1 MGIFDFLKP
10 KEETRAAAPSSKR
23 SIAFLGVDRWDDVIR
38 AGHYVTLADCPE
50 VQTAVR
56 KIADLIGSMTIYLM
70 ANTKN
75 GDIRVINELSKKV
88 DIYPT
93 KTMTRKTWMTAI
105 IMNLLLY
112 GRGNSVVQV
121 HMKRE
126 KLPNGST
133 RNILGDLEP
142 ITAERVGFK
151 EIDKG
156 RDYIVT
162 IDGKDYDPSENL
174 LHFVYNPNARH
185 LWLGEG
191 LTASLKDI
199 ADNLKQEQK
208 TTNAFM
214 SSKWKPTMVVKVDAL
229 VDEFSSPEG
238 RQKLLNEYVKS
249 SSMGEPWLIPR
260 DQFDVEQIRPLS
272 LTDLAIDK
280 AIELDRRM
288 VASII
293 GVPPF
298 VLGVGRFNRDE
309 WNAFVNNTV
318 RPIAQEIEQEL
329 TRKLLISDKMYWHFN
344 LSSLYSYDL
353 QTMATVYSD
362 LYTKGL
368 VTGNEVRDK
377 IGMSPKEE
385 LEDLIILENYI
396 PADKIGD
403 QNKLN

>member
-1 MGIFDFLKP
+1 M
-10 KEETRAAAPSSKR
+10 E
-23 SIAFLGVDRWDDVIR
+23 
-38 AGHYVTLADCPE
+38 
-50 VQTAVR
+50 
-56 KIADLIGSMTIYLM
+56 
-70 ANTKN
+70 
-75 GDIRVINELSKKV
+75 
-88 DIYPT
+88 
-93 KTMTRKTWMTAI
+93 
-105 IMNLLLY
+105 
-112 GRGNSVVQV
+112 
-121 HMKRE
+121 
-126 KLPNGST
+126 
-133 RNILGDLEP
+133 
-142 ITAERVGFK
+142 
-151 EIDKG
+151 
-156 RDYIVT
+156 
-162 IDGKDYDPSENL
+162 
-174 LHFVYNPNARH
+174 
-185 LWLGEG
+185 
-191 LTASLKDI
+191 
-199 ADNLKQEQK
+199 ADNG
-208 TTNAFM
+208 
-214 SSKWKPTMVVKVDAL
+214 VKVDAL

-249 SSMGEPWLIPR
+249 TSVGEPWLIPA

-353 QTMATVYSD
+353 QTMAAVYSD

>member
-1 MGIFDFLKP
+1 MGLFDFLKR
-10 KEETRAAAPSSKR
+10 EEEKPMQTRSF
-23 SIAFLGVDRWDDVIR
+23 AFVHSGDWDDIILSGR
-38 AGHYVTLADCPE
+38 YVRLRDCPE
-50 VQTAVR
+50 VITGVR
-56 KIADLIGSMTIYLM
+56 KIAELISSMTIYLM

-75 GDIRVINELSKKV
+75 GDIRVVNELSKKV

-93 KTMTRKTWMTAI
+93 RTMTRRTWMSAI
-105 IMNLLLY
+105 VQNLLLY
-112 GRGNSVVQV
+112 GRGNSIVQV
-121 HMKRE
+121 HLERE
-126 KLPNGST
+126 RLPNGTT
-133 RNILGDLEP
+133 RELLGDLEP
-142 ITAERVGFK
+142 IRAERVTFK

-156 RDYIVT
+156 RDYIVC
-162 IDGKDYDPSENL
+162 IDGVEHDPNDNI
-174 LHFVYNPNARH
+174 LHFVYNPDPRH
-185 LWLGEG
+185 MWKGIG
-191 LTASLKDI
+191 TQAALKDL
-199 ADNLKQEQK
+199 ADNLKQERR
-208 TTNAFM
+208 TTKAFM
-214 SSKWKPTMVVKVDAL
+214 QSKWKPTMIVKVDAL

-238 RQKLLNEYVKS
+238 REKLLQEYVKS
-249 SSMGEPWLIPR
+249 NTMGEPWLIPR
-260 DQFDVEQIRPLS
+260 DQFSVEQVRPLS
-272 LTDLAIDK
+272 LTDLRIDK

-288 VASII
+288 VASIL

-298 VLGVGRFNRDE
+298 VLGVGNYTAAE
-309 WNAFVNNTV
+309 WNGFINNTI

-344 LSSLYSYDL
+344 IASLYSYDL
-353 QTMATVYSD
+353 QTMASVYSD

>member
-1 MGIFDFLKP
+1 MGLFDFLKP
-10 KEETRAAAPSSKR
+10 KEAAPQQAR
-23 SIAFLGVDRWDDVIR
+23 SIAFLDGSSWQDVIG
-38 AGHYVTLADCPE
+38 AGRYVRLRDCPE

-56 KIADLIGSMTIYLM
+56 KIADLISSMTLYLM

-93 KTMTRKTWMTAI
+93 KTMTRRTWMSAVV
-105 IMNLLLY
+105 MNMLLY
-112 GRGNSVVQV
+112 GRGNSVVRV
-121 HMKRE
+121 HMTRE
-126 KLPNGST
+126 QGYDGKVRIL
-133 RNILGDLEP
+133 LGDLEP
-142 ITAERVGFK
+142 ITADRVTFK

-156 RDYIVT
+156 RDYVIN
-162 IDGKDYDPSENL
+162 IDGIDHDPADNL
-174 LHFVYNPNARH
+174 LHFVYNPNPRH

-191 LTASLKDI
+191 FTASLKDV
-199 ADNLKQEQK
+199 ADNLKQEAA
-208 TTNAFM
+208 TTKAFM
-214 SSKWKPTMVVKVDAL
+214 SSKWKPTMVIKVDAL
-229 VDEFSSPEG
+229 TDEFSSPEG

-249 SSMGEPWLIPR
+249 SSRGEPWLIPA
-260 DQFDVEQIRPLS
+260 DQFDVEQVRPLS

-280 AIELDRRM
+280 AVELDRRM

-298 VLGVGRFNRDE
+298 VLGVGNYTEAE
-309 WNAFVNNTV
+309 WNGFINNTI

-329 TRKLLISDKMYWHFN
+329 TRKLLLSDKMYWHFN
-344 LSSLYSYDL
+344 ISSLYSYDL
-353 QTMATVYSD
+353 QTMASVYSD

-403 QNKLN
+403 QNKLS

>member
-1 MGIFDFLKP
+1 MGLFDFLKKP
-10 KEETRAAAPSSKR
+10 EKRAEAPSQQR
-23 SIAFLGVDRWDDVIR
+23 AIAFLDGSSWDEVIR
-38 AGHYVTLADCPE
+38 AGRYISVADCPE
-50 VQTAVR
+50 VQTAVGTV
-56 KIADLIGSMTIYLM
+56 ADLISSMTIYLM

-75 GDIRVINELSKKV
+75 GDIRVINELSRKV
-88 DIYPT
+88 DINPT
-93 KTMTRKTWMTAI
+93 KTMVRRTWMSAI
-105 IMNLLLY
+105 VMNMMLY
-112 GRGNSVVQV
+112 GKGNSIVQV
-121 HMKRE
+121 HTERQR
-126 KLPNGST
+126 LPDGRT
-133 RNILGDLEP
+133 RYLIGDLEP
-142 ITAERVGFK
+142 IRADRVSFK

-156 RDYIVT
+156 RDYIVC
-162 IDGKDYDPSENL
+162 IDNNDYDPADNI
-174 LHFVYNPNARH
+174 LHFVYKPNPRH
-185 LWLGEG
+185 LWMGQG
-191 LTASLKDI
+191 VTASLRDV

-208 TTNAFM
+208 TTKAFM
-214 SSKWKPTMVVKVDAL
+214 ESKWKPSMVVKVDAL

-249 SSMGEPWLIPR
+249 TSVGEPWLIPA

-298 VLGVGRFNRDE
+298 VLGVGSYNKDE
-309 WNAFVNNTV
+309 WDAFINNTV
-318 RPIAQEIEQEL
+318 RPIAQAIEQEL
-329 TRKLLISDKMYWHFN
+329 TKKLLTSEKMYWHFN
-344 LSSLYSYDL
+344 ISSLMSYDL
-353 QTMATVYSD
+353 KTVADVYSD

-377 IGMSPKEE
+377 IGMDPREE

-403 QNKLN
+403 QNKLS

>member
-1 MGIFDFLKP
+1 MGLFDIFKKPEVRDISPTQQRGIVFLDGSRWEDF
-10 KEETRAAAPSSKR
+10 
-23 SIAFLGVDRWDDVIR
+23 IR
-38 AGHYVTLADCPE
+38 GGGYVTMADCPE
-50 VQTAVR
+50 VQTAVGQV
-56 KIADLIGSMTIYLM
+56 ADLISSMTIYLM

-75 GDIRVINELSKKV
+75 GDIRVVNELSKKV
-88 DIYPT
+88 DIYPN
-93 KTMTRKTWMTAI
+93 KVMTRRTWMSAI
-105 IMNLLLY
+105 VMNLMLY
-112 GRGNSVVQV
+112 GKGNSIVRV
-121 HMKRE
+121 HTERE
-126 KLPNGST
+126 RLPDGGT
-133 RNILGDLEP
+133 RVLLGDLEP
-142 ITAERVGFK
+142 IQADRVAFK

-156 RDYIVT
+156 RNYIVS
-162 IDGKDYDPSENL
+162 IDGHDYDPADNI
-174 LHFVYNPNARH
+174 LHFVYKPNPHH
-185 LWLGEG
+185 LWLGQG
-191 LTASLKDI
+191 VTASLKDV

-208 TTNAFM
+208 TTKAFM
-214 SSKWKPTMVVKVDAL
+214 ESKWKPSMIVKVDAL
-229 VDEFSSPEG
+229 TDEFSSPEG
-238 RQKLLNEYVKS
+238 RGKLLNEYVKAS
-249 SSMGEPWLIPR
+249 SVGEPWLIPA
-260 DQFDVEQIRPLS
+260 DQFSVEQVRPLS

-298 VLGVGRFNRDE
+298 VLGVGSYNKDE
-309 WNAFVNNTV
+309 WNAFINNTV

-329 TRKLLISDKMYWHFN
+329 TRKLLISEKMYWHFN
-344 LSSLYSYDL
+344 ISSLFSYDL
-353 QTMATVYSD
+353 QTMASVYSD

>member
-1 MGIFDFLKP
+1 MGIFDFLKR
-10 KEETRAAAPSSKR
+10 EEAKPQQTRSF
-23 SIAFLGVDRWDDVIR
+23 AFVQSGDWDDIILSGR
-38 AGHYVTLADCPE
+38 YISLAECPE
-50 VQTAVR
+50 VTTAVR
-56 KIADLIGSMTIYLM
+56 KIADLISSMTIYLM

-75 GDIRVINELSKKV
+75 GDIRVVNELSKKV

-93 KTMTRKTWMTAI
+93 KTMTRRTWMTAI
-105 IMNLLLY
+105 VQNLLLY
-112 GRGNSVVQV
+112 GRGNSIVQV
-121 HMKRE
+121 HLERE
-126 KLPNGST
+126 KLPNGQT
-133 RNILGDLEP
+133 RTLLGDLEP
-142 ITAERVGFK
+142 IRAERVTFK

-156 RDYIVT
+156 RDYIVC
-162 IDGKDYDPSENL
+162 IDGKDYDPSDNI
-174 LHFVYNPNARH
+174 LHFVHNPDPRH
-185 LWLGEG
+185 MWKGIG
-191 LTASLKDI
+191 TQAALKDL
-199 ADNLKQEQK
+199 ADNLKQEAA
-208 TTNAFM
+208 TTKRFM
-214 SSKWKPTMVVKVDAL
+214 QSKWKPSMIVKVDAL

-238 RQKLLNEYVKS
+238 RRKLLQEYVKS
-249 SSMGEPWLIPR
+249 SAEGEPWLIPA
-260 DQFDVEQIRPLS
+260 DQFSVEQVRPLS

-288 VASII
+288 VASIL

-298 VLGVGRFNRDE
+298 VLGVGNYTAEE
-309 WNAFVNNTV
+309 WNGFINNTI

-353 QTMATVYSD
+353 QTMASVYSD

>member
-1 MGIFDFLKP
+1 MQTGI
-10 KEETRAAAPSSKR
+10 
-23 SIAFLGVDRWDDVIR
+23 
-38 AGHYVTLADCPE
+38 
-50 VQTAVR
+50 R
-56 KIADLIGSMTIYLM
+56 KIADLIGSMTLYLM

-75 GDIRVINELSKKV
+75 GDVRVVNELSRKV

-93 KTMTRKTWMTAI
+93 RTMTRKTWMSAI
-105 IMNLLLY
+105 VMNLLLY

-121 HMKRE
+121 HMDRGYY
-126 KLPNGST
+126 PNGQP
-133 RNILGDLEP
+133 RVLLGDLEP
-142 ITAERVGFK
+142 IQADRVEFR

-156 RDYIVT
+156 RDYIVR
-162 IDGKDYDPSENL
+162 IDGIDHDPSDNI
-174 LHFVYNPNARH
+174 LHFVYNSNPHH

-191 LTASLKDI
+191 ITASLRDV
-199 ADNLKQEQK
+199 ADNLKQEAK
-208 TTNAFM
+208 TTKAFM
-214 SSKWKPTMVVKVDAL
+214 ESKWKPSMVVKVDAL

-249 SSMGEPWLIPR
+249 TSMGEPWLIPA
-260 DQFDVEQIRPLS
+260 DQFDIEQIRPLS

-280 AIELDRRM
+280 AIELDRKM

-298 VLGVGRFNRDE
+298 ILGVGTFNKEE
-309 WNAFVNNTV
+309 WNAFINNTV
-318 RPIAQEIEQEL
+318 RPIAQAIEQEL
-329 TRKLLISDKMYWHFN
+329 TKKLLISDKMYWHFN
-344 LSSLYSYDL
+344 ISSLFSYDL
-353 QTMATVYSD
+353 QTMASVYSD

-377 IGMSPKEE
+377 LGMSPKDE